1 MKARPVELDV
11 PKGEGG
17 NARAVLDSSSKFS
30 RLRSWTTQ
38 PASLSRLAAP
48 SHGSI
53 KNRYTRNQFSKK
65 RKRSD
70 FVRS

>member
-38 PASLSRLAAP
+38 PAEEA
-48 SHGSI
+48 
-53 KNRYTRNQFSKK
+53 
-65 RKRSD
+65 
-70 FVRS
+70 